1 MTRLECSCSCG
12 HTFATETQDGE
23 TVKCPECGSPVSRPP
38 QEEDPAKRILT
49 DSYIEAAYEVLA
61 EEGAIWSGAR

>member
-1 MTRLECSCSCG
+1 MTEQMVHCRCG
-12 HTFATETQDGE
+12 HTFPVEDNPEASP
-23 TVKCPECGSPVSRPP
+23 VCPECGAPVKGRTNGS
-38 QEEDPAKRILT
+38 DPAKRILT